1 MPYPQKLHWRKGG
14 GEKRGWVAEPQ
25 ELLQI
30 IRLMQKDNLVLLG
43 AYHMHRVAWPD
54 DPLRDTPTGL
64 DSVLAAGSRM
74 LIFIISMVKA
84 DQPVMR
90 AFYEGRPDMEID
102 ILISDAS
109 R

>member
-1 MPYPQKLHWRKGG
+1 MAEHAIPSETPL
-14 GEKRGWVAEPQ
+14 EKRGWVAEPQ
-25 ELLQI
+25 EFLKI
-30 IRLMQKDNLVLLG
+30 IRLLQKNNMILLG

-54 DPLRDTPTGL
+54 DPLRDTPTDL
-64 DSVLAAGSRM
+64 DTVLAAGSRM